1 MSAILFTI
9 LNSSNLQ
16 NKDTQTPVTKKFD
29 FAAFVSL
36 SDIYDTYEVDYAI
49 QKEEKEKEMR
59 EKLAA
64 HMGKRKTK
72 PRKKIYIEHDEMKY
86 ELLKVAKILEKII
99 SLNATDAIAQ
109 GKRKIIFFRNLTVY

>member
-16 NKDTQTPVTKKFD
+16 NKDTQTPVTKKLD
-29 FAAFVSL
+29 FAALVSL
-36 SDIYDTYEVDYAI
+36 SDIYDTYEADYAI

-72 PRKKIYIEHDEMKY
+72 PRKRMYIEQDEMKY
-86 ELLKVAKILEKII
+86 EFLKVAKILEKMV

-109 GKRKIIFFRNLTVY
+109 GKRKILFFRNLFVY

>member
-36 SDIYDTYEVDYAI
+36 SDIYDTYEVDFAI

-72 PRKKIYIEHDEMKY
+72 TRKKMYIEHDEMKY

-109 GKRKIIFFRNLTVY
+109 GKRKILFFKNLTV

>member
-1 MSAILFTI
+1 LSAILFTI